1 MWLEAPRAVR
11 VDRNRWRPVGS
22 VHGLLLPG
30 QDSRRGH
37 HLLRGWCVWCYHS
50 GIFISKLDDFVSMLN
65 FSGVELARYGWG
77 LYVFGAG
84 FVVLALA
91 SFVACFAA
99 PVNPPVGYIVGTSS
113 PTVVVAQ
120 SSSNTNMSNTYQ
132 PYPPASYPPSAY
144 PPASY
149 PPSTYPPSAYPP
161 SAYPPSAYPPSA
173 YPPSAYP
180 PNTCSPNPVSDSS
193 SICTSEMPPGGYS
206 TSGKVLD

>member
-1 MWLEAPRAVR
+1 MSRHSTRHNLA
-11 VDRNRWRPVGS
+11 
-22 VHGLLLPG
+22 
-30 QDSRRGH
+30 DSLQFLFSGAFGATT
-37 HLLRGWCVWCYHS
+37 L

-65 FSGVELARYGWG
+65 SSGVELARYGWG

-99 PVNPPVGYIVGTSS
+99 PVNPPVGYIVGTNN

-120 SSSNTNMSNTYQ
+120 SSNNTNMSNTYQ

-144 PPASY
+144 PP
-149 PPSTYPPSAYPP
+149 SAYPP
-161 SAYPPSAYPPSA
+161 SSYPPGA

-180 PNTCSPNPVSDSS
+180 PNTGSPNPVSDSS